1 MQHIV
6 NAQIKEMAEL
16 KKVSE
21 EEIAKEL
28 NSTGVEVEKRRDWI
42 VWNRREEN
50 AVNGRLQKLK
60 DSIKQKAIDDKRKAG
75 YSWTKVNG
83 QWLVT
88 GNFEGLKAGDQIETI
103 KKSGETQI
111 KEIVKIIDTNL
122 AKVK

>member
-6 NAQIKEMAEL
+6 DAQIKEMAEL

-28 NSTGVEVEKRRDWI
+28 NSTGIEVQKLSNWI
-42 VWNRREEN
+42 VWNRATEN
-50 AVNGRLQKLK
+50 AVNYRLQKLK
-60 DSIKQKAIDDKRKAG
+60 DSIKQKAIDEKRKEG
-75 YSWTKVNG
+75 YSWTKINS

-88 GNFEGLKAGDQIETI
+88 GDFEGLKPGDKIETI
-103 KKSGETQI
+103 KKSGETQV